1 MSPPPPT
8 VPLLCGWSV
17 CAITTIVVGATV
29 GMAVAVA
36 VPVFII
42 LGTSFAA
49 IMGRQMYYEHQNGW
63 QGIY

>member
-1 MSPPPPT
+1 
-8 VPLLCGWSV
+8 
-17 CAITTIVVGATV
+17 
-29 GMAVAVA
+29 MAVAVA
-36 VPVFII
+36 VPVFVI